1 MYIGTYTIYIIY
13 YIPSKK
19 TGKNRRRRIQIII
32 FIFLSYIFI
41 SIYSILIFGPY
52 QCVILNYL

>member
-1 MYIGTYTIYIIY
+1 MPPYAIYIKY

-32 FIFLSYIFI
+32 FIIFFPGRI
-41 SIYSILIFGPY
+41 RKLQMY
-52 QCVILNYL
+52 